1 MNDHNDG
8 LWQGGSWERS
18 DCPLPELPAVHIPEG
33 PVRPARKRPRLRRR
47 RWKWPWFAGL
57 LSLIVVLCLSAALLE
72 RYFMGQAILRHW
84 DRDGM
89 PSVGEEQPQDEKL
102 DDTPPAIPQ
111 AETGTGVTVEL
122 QPAQGAVL
130 PYTQIYDRAILSA
143 VSIQASTGRGYGSAG
158 SGVVLTEDGYIIT
171 NAHVVAGAQEVKV
184 MFHDNRTLPAS
195 LVGFHA
201 VEDLAVLKV
210 EASGLTPAQFG
221 DSSVLRIGEPVAALG
236 DSLGYRATFTDGI
249 VSSLDREVEVEG
261 VTMSLIQTTAA
272 INYGNSGGPLLNQ
285 YGQVVGINT
294 IKIVTEDGSAE
305 GLGFAIPSRRVK
317 YVADHLIAGEEIKTG
332 RFGFSVNRIPVVGG
346 GLELLIVEEDSDAWA
361 KGLRAGDI
369 LLEANGAPITGFED
383 LTRLKLGL
391 GPGDGVSFLCERDG
405 EQFTVE
411 VELIEA

>member
-89 PSVGEEQPQDEKL
+89 PSIGEEQPQNEEL

-171 NAHVVAGAQEVKV
+171 NAHVVAGAREVTV

-272 INYGNSGGPLLNQ
+272 INYGNSGGPLLNR

-346 GLELLIVEEDSDAWA
+346 GLELLIVEKDSDAWA
-361 KGLRAGDI
+361 KGLRAEDI
-369 LLEANGAPITGFED
+369 LLEDNGAPITGFED

-391 GPGDGVSFLCERDG
+391 GPGDGVTFLCERDG

>member
-1 MNDHNDG
+1 MDNQNDG
-8 LWQGGSWERS
+8 LCRGGPWEQPS
-18 DCPLPELPAVHIPEG
+18 PAFPDPPAVRVPKG
-33 PVRPARKRPRLRRR
+33 AYTSRRPVLRVRRR
-47 RWKWPWFAGL
+47 RKKWTWFLGL
-57 LSLIVVLCLSAALLE
+57 GALIAAVCLSILLLD
-72 RYFMGQAILRHW
+72 RLLDRGPLLQAPFPYIGEDW
-84 DRDGM
+84 QYEDTDRQSTD
-89 PSVGEEQPQDEKL
+89 
-102 DDTPPAIPQ
+102 PPAIPR
-111 AETGTGVTVEL
+111 ADTGSGVTVSL
-122 QPAQGAVL
+122 LPAHGEALDYVR
-130 PYTQIYDRAILSA
+130 IYERTAASA
-143 VSIQASTGRGYGSAG
+143 VSIESEHADSYSSGT
-158 SGVVLTEDGYIIT
+158 GVVLTQDGYLIT
-171 NAHVVAGAQEVKV
+171 NAHVVAGAQSVRV
-184 MFHDNRTLPAS
+184 ILHDNRALPAS
-195 LVGFHA
+195 LVGFDA

-210 EASGLTPAQFG
+210 EAEGLIPAEFG
-221 DSSVLRIGEPVAALG
+221 DSNALRIGEPVAALG

-272 INYGNSGGPLLNQ
+272 INYGNSGGPLLNR

-346 GLELLIVEEDSDAWA
+346 GLELLIVEKDSDAWA

-391 GPGDGVSFLCERDG
+391 GPGDGVTFLCERDG

>member
-89 PSVGEEQPQDEKL
+89 PSIGEEQPQNEEL

-171 NAHVVAGAQEVKV
+171 NAHVVAGAREVTV

-261 VTMSLIQTTAA
+261 VTMSLIQTSAA
-272 INYGNSGGPLLNQ
+272 INFGNSGGPLLNR

-346 GLELLIVEEDSDAWA
+346 GLELLIVEEDSDAWT

-391 GPGDGVSFLCERDG
+391 GPGDGVTFLCERDG

>member
-1 MNDHNDG
+1 MNDHNHG

-89 PSVGEEQPQDEKL
+89 PSIGEEQPQNEEL

-171 NAHVVAGAQEVKV
+171 NAHVVAGAREVTV

-272 INYGNSGGPLLNQ
+272 INYGNSGGPLLNR

-346 GLELLIVEEDSDAWA
+346 GLELLIVEEDSDAWT

-391 GPGDGVSFLCERDG
+391 GPGDGVTFLCERDG

>member
-89 PSVGEEQPQDEKL
+89 PSIGEEQPQDEKL

-171 NAHVVAGAQEVKV
+171 NAHVVAGAREVKV

-221 DSSVLRIGEPVAALG
+221 DSSVLHIGEPVAALG

-369 LLEANGAPITGFED
+369 LLEADGAPIAGFED

>member
-89 PSVGEEQPQDEKL
+89 PSIGEEQPQDEKL

-171 NAHVVAGAQEVKV
+171 NAHVVAGAREVKV

-221 DSSVLRIGEPVAALG
+221 DSSVLHIGEPVAALG

-272 INYGNSGGPLLNQ
+272 INYGNSGGPLLNR

-369 LLEANGAPITGFED
+369 LLEADGAPIAGFED

>member
-89 PSVGEEQPQDEKL
+89 PSIGEEQPQNEEL

-171 NAHVVAGAQEVKV
+171 NAHVVAGAREVTV

-210 EASGLTPAQFG
+210 EAEGLIPAEFG
-221 DSSVLRIGEPVAALG
+221 DSNALRIGEPVAALG

-272 INYGNSGGPLLNQ
+272 INYGNSGGPLLNR

-346 GLELLIVEEDSDAWA
+346 GLELLIVEEDSDAWT

>member
-143 VSIQASTGRGYGSAG
+143 VSIQASTGRGYASAG

-171 NAHVVAGAQEVKV
+171 NAHVVAGAREVKV

-221 DSSVLRIGEPVAALG
+221 DSSVLHIGEPVAALG

-346 GLELLIVEEDSDAWA
+346 GLELLIVEEDSDAWT

-369 LLEANGAPITGFED
+369 LLEADGAPIAGFED

-391 GPGDGVSFLCERDG
+391 GPGDGVTFLCERDG

>member
-171 NAHVVAGAQEVKV
+171 NAHVVAGAREVKV

-221 DSSVLRIGEPVAALG
+221 DSSVLHIGEPVAALG

-272 INYGNSGGPLLNQ
+272 INYGNSGGPLLNR

-369 LLEANGAPITGFED
+369 LLEADGAPITGFED

-391 GPGDGVSFLCERDG
+391 GPGDGVTFLCERDG

>member
-89 PSVGEEQPQDEKL
+89 PSIGEEQPQDEKL

-171 NAHVVAGAQEVKV
+171 NAHVVAGAREVTV

-195 LVGFHA
+195 LVGFDA

-272 INYGNSGGPLLNQ
+272 INYGNSGGPLLNR

-346 GLELLIVEEDSDAWA
+346 GLELLIVEEDSDAWT

-391 GPGDGVSFLCERDG
+391 GPGDGVTFLCERDG

>member
-33 PVRPARKRPRLRRR
+33 PVRPARKRPRPRRR

-171 NAHVVAGAQEVKV
+171 NAHVVAGAREVKV

-221 DSSVLRIGEPVAALG
+221 DSSVLHIGEPVAALG

-272 INYGNSGGPLLNQ
+272 INYGNSGGPLLNR

-346 GLELLIVEEDSDAWA
+346 GLELLIVEKDSDAWA

-369 LLEANGAPITGFED
+369 LLEADGAPIAGFED

-391 GPGDGVSFLCERDG
+391 GPGDGVTFLCERDG

>member
-33 PVRPARKRPRLRRR
+33 PVRPARRRPHPRHR

-89 PSVGEEQPQDEKL
+89 PSIGEEQPQNEEL

-171 NAHVVAGAQEVKV
+171 NAHVVAGAREVTV

-272 INYGNSGGPLLNQ
+272 INYGNSGGPLLNR

-346 GLELLIVEEDSDAWA
+346 GLELLIVEKDSDAWA

-391 GPGDGVSFLCERDG
+391 GPGDGVTFLCERDG

>member
-89 PSVGEEQPQDEKL
+89 PSIGEEQPQNEEL

-171 NAHVVAGAQEVKV
+171 NAHVVAGAREVTV

-272 INYGNSGGPLLNQ
+272 INYGNSGGPLLNR

-346 GLELLIVEEDSDAWA
+346 GLELLIVEEDSDAWT

-369 LLEANGAPITGFED
+369 LLEADGAPIAGFED

-391 GPGDGVSFLCERDG
+391 GPGDGVTFLCERDG

>member
-221 DSSVLRIGEPVAALG
+221 DSSVLHIGEPVAALG

-272 INYGNSGGPLLNQ
+272 INYGNSGGPLLNR

-369 LLEANGAPITGFED
+369 LLEADGAPIAGFED

>member
-33 PVRPARKRPRLRRR
+33 PVRPARRRPHPRHR

-89 PSVGEEQPQDEKL
+89 PSIGEEQPQNEEL

-158 SGVVLTEDGYIIT
+158 SGVVLTEDGYVIT
-171 NAHVVAGAQEVKV
+171 NAHVVAGAREVTV

-346 GLELLIVEEDSDAWA
+346 GLELLIVEEDSDAWT

-369 LLEANGAPITGFED
+369 LLEADGAPIAGFED

-391 GPGDGVSFLCERDG
+391 GPGDGVTFLCERDG

>member
-33 PVRPARKRPRLRRR
+33 PVRPARKRPRPRRR

-171 NAHVVAGAQEVKV
+171 NAHVVAGAREVKV

-221 DSSVLRIGEPVAALG
+221 DSSVLHIGEPVAALG

-272 INYGNSGGPLLNQ
+272 INYGNSGGPLLNR

-369 LLEANGAPITGFED
+369 LLEADGAPIAGFED

>member
-1 MNDHNDG
+1 
-8 LWQGGSWERS
+8 
-18 DCPLPELPAVHIPEG
+18 
-33 PVRPARKRPRLRRR
+33 
-47 RWKWPWFAGL
+47 
-57 LSLIVVLCLSAALLE
+57 
-72 RYFMGQAILRHW
+72 MGQAILRHW

-89 PSVGEEQPQDEKL
+89 PSIGEEQPQNEEL

-171 NAHVVAGAQEVKV
+171 NAHVVAGAREVTV

-272 INYGNSGGPLLNQ
+272 INYGNSGGPLLNR

-346 GLELLIVEEDSDAWA
+346 GLELLIVEKDSDAWA

-391 GPGDGVSFLCERDG
+391 GPGDGVTFLCERDG